1 MGAVVCRG
9 EVGECAL
16 KKNSDGPSLPEERAC
31 LDCLMSKK
39 PAEVGL
45 QGAGRFI
52 HHVQSQH
59 RSPACSRSRLD
70 EKNRAGQHFALKFL
84 KRGMLGDVQVRENPE
99 SAVHAKDHRGK
110 ARRARTQSCSKNG
123 GRSLW
128 LQFDGMN

>member
-16 KKNSDGPSLPEERAC
+16 KKNSDGTSLPEERAC

-45 QGAGRFI
+45 QGTGRFI

-59 RSPACSRSRLD
+59 LLLQGLPLTAILVLTQLD
-70 EKNRAGQHFALKFL
+70 TAIQRPLRVGT
-84 KRGMLGDVQVRENPE
+84 
-99 SAVHAKDHRGK
+99 
-110 ARRARTQSCSKNG
+110 ARRARC
-123 GRSLW
+123 
-128 LQFDGMN
+128 F

>member
-16 KKNSDGPSLPEERAC
+16 KKNSDGTSLPEERAC

-59 RSPACSRSRLD
+59 PSINTSPRLTKHADQAGTFPRSSLAT
-70 EKNRAGQHFALKFL
+70 AA
-84 KRGMLGDVQVRENPE
+84 
-99 SAVHAKDHRGK
+99 
-110 ARRARTQSCSKNG
+110 
-123 GRSLW
+123 RSLPDEPGR
-128 LQFDGMN
+128 LSSACH